1 MEKFWYLKHINLY
14 QQLNEVEIASLNR
27 VSRNWYI
34 NRYEEVQSG
43 LDTVYIVKS
52 GKVKLCKPPEENET
66 DWVEK
71 MTVATVEE
79 GEIFGFL
86 GPNGAGKSTTM
97 MILTT
102 LLKPTSG
109 SALVGGYDV
118 MSDAKKVRE
127 KIGYVQQ
134 EISVDEFL
142 TGRENLYLHARI
154 NQIPSN
160 LIKSRIDDVLELV
173 ELGEKKD
180 QATLTYS
187 GGMRKR
193 LDIANGLLSRPSVL
207 FLDEPT
213 VGLDIQTRRKIWGYI
228 KKIQKDFG
236 MTIFIST
243 HYMEEADS
251 LCDRIGIIDHGKI
264 QVIDTPKSM
273 KSAIGNEIISFNL
286 VDGKANQNTLIEQIN
301 EIEFVKEVKNK
312 QDLITV
318 FSTKSNEVIPKIF
331 QESAKLEMRI
341 RSLTLKQP
349 TLDDVFISYTGHDL
363 RDETENKKYSR
374 RKEFNLNRRKGL

>member
-1 MEKFWYLKHINLY
+1 MEAIEVDSLTKEFGDFKAVDGISLK
-14 QQLNEVEIASLNR
+14 
-27 VSRNWYI
+27 
-34 NRYEEVQSG
+34 
-43 LDTVYIVKS
+43 
-52 GKVKLCKPPEENET
+52 
-66 DWVEK
+66 
-71 MTVATVEE
+71 VEE

-109 SALVGGYDV
+109 RALVGGCDV

-154 NQIPSN
+154 NQIPRN

-228 KKIQKDFG
+228 KKIRKDFG

-243 HYMEEADS
+243 HYMEEADN

-286 VDGKANQNTLIEQIN
+286 VDGKANQDVIIDQIAK
-301 EIEFVKEVKNK
+301 IEFVKEVKNK
-312 QDLITV
+312 EGLITV

-331 QESAKLEMRI
+331 QESANLDMKI

>member
-1 MEKFWYLKHINLY
+1 
-14 QQLNEVEIASLNR
+14 VDSLTKEFGGFKA
-27 VSRNWYI
+27 VDGISF
-34 NRYEEVQSG
+34 
-43 LDTVYIVKS
+43 K
-52 GKVKLCKPPEENET
+52 
-66 DWVEK
+66 
-71 MTVATVEE
+71 VEE

-109 SALVGGYDV
+109 RALVSGYDV

-154 NQIPSN
+154 NQIPRN

-180 QATLTYS
+180 QASLTYS

-193 LDIANGLLSRPSVL
+193 LDIANGLLSRPAVL

-228 KKIQKDFG
+228 KKIRKDFG

-243 HYMEEADS
+243 HYMEEADN

-273 KSAIGNEIISFNL
+273 KSTIGNEIISFNL
-286 VDGKANQNTLIEQIN
+286 VDGKANQDAIIDQIGK
-301 EIEFVKEVKNK
+301 IEFVKEVKNK
-312 QDLITV
+312 EGLITV

-331 QESAKLEMRI
+331 QESANLDMKI

-363 RDETENKKYSR
+363 RDEAENKKYSR

>member
-1 MEKFWYLKHINLY
+1 LHAIEVNSLTKKFGDFKAIDN
-14 QQLNEVEIASLNR
+14 IS
-27 VSRNWYI
+27 
-34 NRYEEVQSG
+34 VQ
-43 LDTVYIVKS
+43 
-52 GKVKLCKPPEENET
+52 
-66 DWVEK
+66 
-71 MTVATVEE
+71 VEE

-109 SALVGGYDV
+109 NVLVGGYDV
-118 MSDAKKVRE
+118 MLNAKKVRE

-180 QATLTYS
+180 QAALTYS

-228 KKIQKDFG
+228 KKIRKDFG

-243 HYMEEADS
+243 HYMEEADK

-264 QVIDTPKSM
+264 QIVDTPKSM

-286 VDGKANQNTLIEQIN
+286 VDGKANQDALIEQIN
-301 EIEFVKEVKNK
+301 KIEFVKEVKIK

-331 QESAKLEMRI
+331 QESINLEMRI

-363 RDETENKKYSR
+363 RDENENQKFSR
-374 RKEFNLNRRKGL
+374 RKEFNLNRRRGL

>member
-1 MEKFWYLKHINLY
+1 MHAIKVDALSKHFQKFKAVDNISF
-14 QQLNEVEIASLNR
+14 QI
-27 VSRNWYI
+27 
-34 NRYEEVQSG
+34 
-43 LDTVYIVKS
+43 
-52 GKVKLCKPPEENET
+52 
-66 DWVEK
+66 
-71 MTVATVEE
+71 EE

-109 SALVGGYDV
+109 SAFVGGYDV
-118 MSDAKKVRE
+118 ISDAKKVRG

-154 NQIPSN
+154 NQIPNN

-173 ELGEKKD
+173 ELSEKKNE
-180 QATLTYS
+180 ATLTYS

-193 LDIANGLLSRPSVL
+193 LDIANGLLSRPAVL

-228 KKIQKDFG
+228 KKIRKDFG

-243 HYMEEADS
+243 HYMEEADNI
-251 LCDRIGIIDHGKI
+251 CDRIGIIDHGKI
-264 QVIDTPKSM
+264 QVIDKPKSM
-273 KSAIGNEIISFNL
+273 KSRIGNEIISFNL
-286 VDGKANQNTLIEQIN
+286 VGGKENQDTLIDQISK
-301 EIEFVKEVKNK
+301 IEFVKEVKNK
-312 QDLITV
+312 QDFITV

-331 QESAKLEMRI
+331 QASASLGIRI
-341 RSLTLKQP
+341 ISLTLKQP

-363 RDETENKKYSR
+363 RDETENKKYNR

>member
-1 MEKFWYLKHINLY
+1 LEAI
-14 QQLNEVEIASLNR
+14 EVDSLTKEFGDFKAVDNI
-27 VSRNWYI
+27 SF
-34 NRYEEVQSG
+34 
-43 LDTVYIVKS
+43 
-52 GKVKLCKPPEENET
+52 KVE
-66 DWVEK
+66 D
-71 MTVATVEE
+71 

-109 SALVGGYDV
+109 RALVGGYDV

-154 NQIPSN
+154 NQIPRN

-193 LDIANGLLSRPSVL
+193 LDIANGLLSRPAVL

-228 KKIQKDFG
+228 KKIRKDFG

-243 HYMEEADS
+243 HYMEEADN

-264 QVIDTPKSM
+264 QVVDTPKSM

-286 VDGKANQNTLIEQIN
+286 VDGKANQDALIEQIN
-301 EIEFVKEVKNK
+301 KIEFVKEVKIK

-318 FSTKSNEVIPKIF
+318 FSAKSNEVIPKIF
-331 QESAKLEMRI
+331 QESINLEMRI

-363 RDETENKKYSR
+363 RDENENQKFSR
-374 RKEFNLNRRKGL
+374 RKEFNLNRRRGL

>member
-1 MEKFWYLKHINLY
+1 MKAIEVDSLTKKFGDFKAVDNISF
-14 QQLNEVEIASLNR
+14 QI
-27 VSRNWYI
+27 
-34 NRYEEVQSG
+34 
-43 LDTVYIVKS
+43 
-52 GKVKLCKPPEENET
+52 
-66 DWVEK
+66 
-71 MTVATVEE
+71 EE

-154 NQIPSN
+154 NQIPRN

-180 QATLTYS
+180 QATVTYS

-228 KKIQKDFG
+228 KKIRKDFG
-236 MTIFIST
+236 MTVFIST
-243 HYMEEADS
+243 HYMEEADN

-286 VDGKANQNTLIEQIN
+286 VDGKASQDTLIEQIN
-301 EIEFVKEVKNK
+301 KIEFVKEVKNK

-331 QESAKLEMRI
+331 QESTNLGMRI
-341 RSLTLKQP
+341 NSLTLKQP

>member
-1 MEKFWYLKHINLY
+1 LHAIEVNSLIKKFGDFKAVDNI
-14 QQLNEVEIASLNR
+14 S
-27 VSRNWYI
+27 
-34 NRYEEVQSG
+34 VQ
-43 LDTVYIVKS
+43 
-52 GKVKLCKPPEENET
+52 
-66 DWVEK
+66 
-71 MTVATVEE
+71 VEE

-109 SALVGGYDV
+109 NVFVGGYDV
-118 MSDAKKVRE
+118 MLNAKKVRE

-180 QATLTYS
+180 QAALTYS

-228 KKIQKDFG
+228 KKIRKDFG

-243 HYMEEADS
+243 HYMEEADK

-264 QVIDTPKSM
+264 QVVDTPKSM

-286 VDGKANQNTLIEQIN
+286 VDGKANQDALIEQIN
-301 EIEFVKEVKNK
+301 KIEFVKEVKIK

-331 QESAKLEMRI
+331 QESINLEMRI
-341 RSLTLKQP
+341 SSLTLKQP

-363 RDETENKKYSR
+363 RDENENQKFSR
-374 RKEFNLNRRKGL
+374 RKEFNLNRRRGL

>member
-1 MEKFWYLKHINLY
+1 MNAIEVNSLTKKFGDFKAVDNISFN
-14 QQLNEVEIASLNR
+14 
-27 VSRNWYI
+27 
-34 NRYEEVQSG
+34 
-43 LDTVYIVKS
+43 
-52 GKVKLCKPPEENET
+52 
-66 DWVEK
+66 
-71 MTVATVEE
+71 VEE

-109 SALVGGYDV
+109 HALVGGHNV
-118 MSDAKKVRE
+118 VSDAKRVRE

-154 NQIPSN
+154 NQIPKN
-160 LIKSRIDDVLELV
+160 LIKSRIDEVLELV
-173 ELGEKKD
+173 ELGEKQD
-180 QATLTYS
+180 DATLTYS

-193 LDIANGLLSRPSVL
+193 IDIANGLLSRPAVL

-228 KKIQKDFG
+228 RKIRKDFG

-243 HYMEEADS
+243 HYMEEADN

-286 VDGKANQNTLIEQIN
+286 VDGKVSQDTLIEQISK
-301 EIEFVKEVKNK
+301 IEFVKEVKNK

-331 QESAKLEMRI
+331 QISTNLEMRI
-341 RSLTLKQP
+341 NSLTLKQP

>member
-1 MEKFWYLKHINLY
+1 MHAIEVNSLTKKFGDFKAIDN
-14 QQLNEVEIASLNR
+14 IS
-27 VSRNWYI
+27 
-34 NRYEEVQSG
+34 VQ
-43 LDTVYIVKS
+43 
-52 GKVKLCKPPEENET
+52 
-66 DWVEK
+66 
-71 MTVATVEE
+71 VEE

-109 SALVGGYDV
+109 NVFVGGYDV
-118 MSDAKKVRE
+118 MLNAKKVRE

-180 QATLTYS
+180 QAALTYS

-228 KKIQKDFG
+228 KKIRKDFG

-243 HYMEEADS
+243 HYMEEADK

-264 QVIDTPKSM
+264 QIVDTPKSM

-286 VDGKANQNTLIEQIN
+286 VDGKANQDALIERIN
-301 EIEFVKEVKNK
+301 KIEFVKEVKIK

-331 QESAKLEMRI
+331 QESINLEMRI

-363 RDETENKKYSR
+363 RDENENQKFSR
-374 RKEFNLNRRKGL
+374 RKEFNLNRRRGL

>member
-1 MEKFWYLKHINLY
+1 MHAIKVDALSKQFQKFKAVDNISF
-14 QQLNEVEIASLNR
+14 QI
-27 VSRNWYI
+27 
-34 NRYEEVQSG
+34 
-43 LDTVYIVKS
+43 
-52 GKVKLCKPPEENET
+52 
-66 DWVEK
+66 
-71 MTVATVEE
+71 EE

-109 SALVGGYDV
+109 SAFVGGYDV

-154 NQIPSN
+154 NQIPNN

-173 ELGEKKD
+173 ELSERKNE
-180 QATLTYS
+180 ATLTYS

-193 LDIANGLLSRPSVL
+193 LDIANGLLSRPAVL

-228 KKIQKDFG
+228 KKIRKDFG

-243 HYMEEADS
+243 HYMEEADNI
-251 LCDRIGIIDHGKI
+251 CDRIGIIDHGKI
-264 QVIDTPKSM
+264 QVIDKPKSM
-273 KSAIGNEIISFNL
+273 KNRIGNEIISFNL
-286 VDGKANQNTLIEQIN
+286 VGGKENQDTLIDQISK
-301 EIEFVKEVKNK
+301 IEFVKEVKNK
-312 QDLITV
+312 QDFITV

-331 QESAKLEMRI
+331 QASVSLGIRI
-341 RSLTLKQP
+341 ISLTLKQP

-363 RDETENKKYSR
+363 RDETENKKYNR

>member
-1 MEKFWYLKHINLY
+1 MDAIKVDSLTKKFGDFKAIDNISF
-14 QQLNEVEIASLNR
+14 NV
-27 VSRNWYI
+27 
-34 NRYEEVQSG
+34 
-43 LDTVYIVKS
+43 D
-52 GKVKLCKPPEENET
+52 
-66 DWVEK
+66 
-71 MTVATVEE
+71 E

-102 LLKPTSG
+102 LLKPSSG
-109 SALVGGYDV
+109 KVLVGGHDI

-160 LIKSRIDDVLELV
+160 MIKSRIDDVLELV
-173 ELGEKKD
+173 ELGEKQD

-228 KKIQKDFG
+228 KKIRKDFG

-243 HYMEEADS
+243 HYMEEADK

-286 VDGKANQNTLIEQIN
+286 VDGKTNQDTLIDQIN
-301 EIEFVKEVKNK
+301 NIEFVKEVKNK

-331 QESAKLEMRI
+331 QASTNLNMKI
-341 RSLTLKQP
+341 NSLTLKQP

>member
-1 MEKFWYLKHINLY
+1 MHAIEVDSLTKKFGDFKAIDN
-14 QQLNEVEIASLNR
+14 ISF
-27 VSRNWYI
+27 
-34 NRYEEVQSG
+34 
-43 LDTVYIVKS
+43 D
-52 GKVKLCKPPEENET
+52 
-66 DWVEK
+66 
-71 MTVATVEE
+71 VEE

-102 LLKPTSG
+102 LLKPSSG
-109 SALVGGYDV
+109 KVLVGGYDI

-154 NQIPSN
+154 NHIPSN

-173 ELGEKKD
+173 ELGEKQD
-180 QATLTYS
+180 HATLTYS

-213 VGLDIQTRRKIWGYI
+213 VGLDIQTRRKIWSYI
-228 KKIQKDFG
+228 KKIRKDFG
-236 MTIFIST
+236 MTVFIST
-243 HYMEEADS
+243 HYMEEADE
-251 LCDRIGIIDHGKI
+251 LCGRIGIIDFGKI

-273 KSAIGNEIISFNL
+273 KRAIGNEIISFNL
-286 VDGKANQNTLIEQIN
+286 VDGKANQDTLIDQIN
-301 EIEFVKEVKNK
+301 NIEFVKEVKNK

-318 FSTKSNEVIPKIF
+318 FSTNSNEVIPKIF
-331 QESAKLEMRI
+331 QASTNLNMKI
-341 RSLTLKQP
+341 NSLTLKQP

>member
-1 MEKFWYLKHINLY
+1 MEAI
-14 QQLNEVEIASLNR
+14 
-27 VSRNWYI
+27 
-34 NRYEEVQSG
+34 
-43 LDTVYIVKS
+43 
-52 GKVKLCKPPEENET
+52 KVDLLTKEFGGFKAVDNISF
-66 DWVEK
+66 K
-71 MTVATVEE
+71 IEE

-109 SALVGGYDV
+109 SAFVGGYDV

-193 LDIANGLLSRPSVL
+193 LDIANGLLSRPAVL

-228 KKIQKDFG
+228 KKIRKDFG
-236 MTIFIST
+236 MTVFIST
-243 HYMEEADS
+243 HYMEEADN

-286 VDGKANQNTLIEQIN
+286 VDGKASQDALIEQIN
-301 EIEFVKEVKNK
+301 KIEFVKEVQNK

-331 QESAKLEMRI
+331 QESINLDMRI
-341 RSLTLKQP
+341 SSLTLKQP

>member
-1 MEKFWYLKHINLY
+1 LEAI
-14 QQLNEVEIASLNR
+14 EVDSLTKEFGDFKA
-27 VSRNWYI
+27 VDGISF
-34 NRYEEVQSG
+34 
-43 LDTVYIVKS
+43 K
-52 GKVKLCKPPEENET
+52 
-66 DWVEK
+66 
-71 MTVATVEE
+71 VEE

-109 SALVGGYDV
+109 RALVGGYDV

-154 NQIPSN
+154 NQIPRN

-180 QATLTYS
+180 QASLTYS

-193 LDIANGLLSRPSVL
+193 LDIANGLLSRPAVL

-228 KKIQKDFG
+228 KKIRKDFG

-243 HYMEEADS
+243 HYMEEADN

-286 VDGKANQNTLIEQIN
+286 VDGQANQDAIIDQIGK
-301 EIEFVKEVKNK
+301 IEFVKEVKNK
-312 QDLITV
+312 EGLITV

-331 QESAKLEMRI
+331 QESANLDMKI

-363 RDETENKKYSR
+363 RDKTENKKYSR

>member
-1 MEKFWYLKHINLY
+1 LHAIEVNSLIKKFGDFKAVDNI
-14 QQLNEVEIASLNR
+14 S
-27 VSRNWYI
+27 
-34 NRYEEVQSG
+34 VQ
-43 LDTVYIVKS
+43 
-52 GKVKLCKPPEENET
+52 
-66 DWVEK
+66 
-71 MTVATVEE
+71 VEE

-109 SALVGGYDV
+109 NVFVGGYDV
-118 MSDAKKVRE
+118 MLNAKKVRE

-228 KKIQKDFG
+228 KKIREDFG

-243 HYMEEADS
+243 HYMEEADK

-264 QVIDTPKSM
+264 QVVDTPKSM

-286 VDGKANQNTLIEQIN
+286 VDGKANQDALIEQIN
-301 EIEFVKEVKNK
+301 KIEFVKEVKIK

-331 QESAKLEMRI
+331 QESINLEMRI

-363 RDETENKKYSR
+363 RDENENQKFSR
-374 RKEFNLNRRKGL
+374 RKEFNLNRRRGL

>member
-1 MEKFWYLKHINLY
+1 MHAIEVNSLIKKFGDFKAVDNI
-14 QQLNEVEIASLNR
+14 S
-27 VSRNWYI
+27 
-34 NRYEEVQSG
+34 VQ
-43 LDTVYIVKS
+43 
-52 GKVKLCKPPEENET
+52 
-66 DWVEK
+66 
-71 MTVATVEE
+71 VEE

-109 SALVGGYDV
+109 NVFVGGYDV
-118 MSDAKKVRE
+118 MLNAKKVRE

-180 QATLTYS
+180 QAALTYS

-228 KKIQKDFG
+228 KKIRKDFG

-243 HYMEEADS
+243 HYMEEADK

-264 QVIDTPKSM
+264 QVVDTPKSM

-286 VDGKANQNTLIEQIN
+286 VDGKANQDALIEKIN
-301 EIEFVKEVKNK
+301 KIEFVKEVKIK

-331 QESAKLEMRI
+331 QESINLEMRI

-363 RDETENKKYSR
+363 RDENENQKFSR
-374 RKEFNLNRRKGL
+374 RKEFNLNRRRGL